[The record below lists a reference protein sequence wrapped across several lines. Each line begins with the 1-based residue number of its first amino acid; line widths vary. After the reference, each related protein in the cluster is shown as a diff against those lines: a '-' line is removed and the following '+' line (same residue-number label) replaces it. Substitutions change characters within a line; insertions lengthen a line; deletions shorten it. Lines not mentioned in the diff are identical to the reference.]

1 MGYYGC
7 PAWGRVKEVNM
18 PITITFDI
26 ETASVTDTNDRNRIY
41 AAFERLG
48 WENTGGSAWRYPALG
63 SENPSEDWFNHVV
76 PALMYFRSMVEHAG
90 LNVTTFTVDAHSEAG
105 FRGKQLPNIG
115 AAIQSA
121 ADIEMYDSGAD
132 KLSADRLR
140 RFISD
145 AANSLN

>member
-1 MGYYGC
+1 
-7 PAWGRVKEVNM
+7 M

-63 SENPSEDWFNHVV
+63 SDNPSEDWFNHVV

-105 FRGKQLPNIG
+105 FRGKQQPNIG
-115 AAIQSA
+115 AQIVPA
-121 ADIEMYDSGAD
+121 AQIEMYDSTAD
-132 KLSADRLR
+132 KLSEERLR
-140 RFISD
+140 RFI
-145 AANSLN
+145 AASADSLA